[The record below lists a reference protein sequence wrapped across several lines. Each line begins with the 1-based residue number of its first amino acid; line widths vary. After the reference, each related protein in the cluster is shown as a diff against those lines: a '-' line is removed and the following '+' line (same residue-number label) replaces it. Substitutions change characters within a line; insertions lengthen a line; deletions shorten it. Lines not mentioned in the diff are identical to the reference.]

1 MQWPTR
7 LSFLHQ
13 RSQLP
18 FPFSLRQFSEKAKP
32 IFSLSLSLKWFPHRY
47 PSIVQIPEFPICF
60 SSYLKEK
67 DSDVFIQRQGY
78 RPDLSP
84 LLLLRFTASYF
95 SIATVRSTSGNLLL
109 SSNLPCGN
117 RKKNK
122 SFKPNFETNLE
133 LIDPIQTDP
142 WFLRRFMCYCAYLHN
157 LCNEVRLT

>member
-7 LSFLHQ
+7 LSFLLQ

-18 FPFSLRQFSEKAKP
+18 LPFSLRQFSEKAKP
-32 IFSLSLSLKWFPHRY
+32 IFSFSLSNGFHILNLGIHRLSRFQNS
-47 PSIVQIPEFPICF
+47 PFASPR
-60 SSYLKEK
+60 SNKKK
-67 DSDVFIQRQGY
+67 DTDVFIQRQGY

-84 LLLLRFTASYF
+84 LLLLRFTASSF

-133 LIDPIQTDP
+133 LIDSIQTDP
-142 WFLRRFMCYCAYLHN
+142 WFLRRFMCYCAYMRN
-157 LCNEVRLT
+157 CVMKFV